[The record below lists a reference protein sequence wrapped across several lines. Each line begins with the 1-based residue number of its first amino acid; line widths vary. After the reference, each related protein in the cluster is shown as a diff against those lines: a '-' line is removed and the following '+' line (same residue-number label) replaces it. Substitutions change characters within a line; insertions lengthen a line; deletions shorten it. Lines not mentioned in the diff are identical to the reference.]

1 VSAERLQAGYAS
13 PLYAHSFS
21 EFGQV
26 LELRHA
32 NACLLKRQIGGTG
45 LYDAA
50 SCYPLFCCADW
61 TGLAEDLQ
69 EIRDQLVSVT
79 VVTDPLGSGTKAAFS
94 AAFNKVLPYKDHFIV
109 ETALRPETFVSRS
122 HREQARRALRKVQV
136 DVCRDPAAHLDEWV
150 DLFGVLTERH
160 SISGMRRFSR
170 RAFEEQLSVPG
181 MVMFRATAAGS
192 TVGLDLWY
200 VQDGVAQGHL
210 AAFSEAGYQLRASY
224 ATKWELIN
232 YFSDRVDFINLGA
245 GRSPDASDGLSQF
258 KRGFSS
264 GTRTSWLCG
273 RVYDAGAYQE
283 LVMQIE
289 PDRRNPAYFPAYRAA
304 D

>member
-1 VSAERLQAGYAS
+1 M
-13 PLYAHSFS
+13 YAHSFS

-26 LELRHA
+26 LELPRA
-32 NACLLKRQIGGTG
+32 NACLLKRQIGSTG

-69 EIRDQLVSVT
+69 ELRDQLVSVT
-79 VVTDPLGSGTKAAFS
+79 VVTDPLGNGTKAAFS
-94 AAFNKVLPYKDHFIV
+94 AVFDEIRPYKDHFIV
-109 ETALRPETFVSRS
+109 ETALRPEMFVSRS
-122 HREQARRALRKVQV
+122 HKEQARRALRKVQV
-136 DVCRDPAAHLDEWV
+136 EVCSEPAEHLDEWV
-150 DLFGVLTERH
+150 ELFGILAQRH
-160 SISGMRRFSR
+160 SISGMQRFSK
-170 RAFEEQLSVPG
+170 RAFEEQLRVPG
-181 MVMFRATAAGS
+181 MVMFRAIAAGK

-200 VQDGVAQGHL
+200 VQGDVAQGHL
-210 AAFSEAGYQLRASY
+210 AAFSETGYQLRASY

-232 YFSDRVDFINLGA
+232 YFSDKVAFINLGA
-245 GRSPDASDGLSQF
+245 GRSADASDGLAQF

-273 RVYDAGAYQE
+273 RVYDADAYQG
-283 LVMQIE
+283 LAMQIE
-289 PDRRNPAYFPAYRAA
+289 PARRNAAYFPAYRAA